1 MLLPELRNLLRHMEW
16 ADALLWRAIGDATRP
31 AGDRP
36 LMERLYHLHAVH
48 WAYLQIWRGEQVA
61 IPKLDT
67 FADLPALEAWARA
80 CYAELPG
87 FLDSVDQAALGRL
100 ITLPWADEIVKRFGS
115 APNPRSWISSRGSG
129 WGSRQRCG
137 NSGGRRLLARHSRP
151 ELVRSPS
158 RKPSSPPCHPR
169 SRRPRTGRLER
180 ETDSGPD
187 QAW

>member
-87 FLDSVDQAALGRL
+87 FLDSVDEAALGRL
-100 ITLPWADEIVKRFGS
+100 ITLPWADELVKRFGS
-115 APNPRSWISSRGSG
+115 AHPATLAQTMLQVALHTAHHRGQLMTKIRGLGTEPPLVDFVAWIWMGQPAAV
-129 WGSRQRCG
+129 W
-137 NSGGRRLLARHSRP
+137 
-151 ELVRSPS
+151 E
-158 RKPSSPPCHPR
+158 
-169 SRRPRTGRLER
+169 
-180 ETDSGPD
+180 
-187 QAW
+187 